1 MSIRREDL
9 DADRI
14 DLSDIVTGER
24 MPELTPGDIL
34 RSEFLEP
41 LNLSVYALAKAI
53 NVPLNRLT
61 AILSGE
67 RAITA
72 DTALRLG
79 LFFGMEA
86 RYWVNLQ
93 AAYDLQVAQRN
104 TLAQIASRVRVFRP
118 TSV

>member
-41 LNLSVYALAKAI
+41 LNLSVYALAKAM

-79 LFFGMEA
+79 RAFGTTAQFWMSLQSAYELRVA
-86 RYWVNLQ
+86 RAELGARLDTEVKPV
-93 AAYDLQVAQRN
+93 AA
-104 TLAQIASRVRVFRP
+104 
-118 TSV
+118 